1 MHLKHLKDFTTSIP
15 RSIGEGI
22 TLPEGFTFSDA
33 TPSPSLLA
41 QTGNTP
47 LQITS
52 GDLQSGNPFSSAQG
66 MPIVTISSNFS
77 HITPADGQHNLLF
90 NIGGANNNGS
100 DGSNGGGNGGA
111 GLINPLHGLGLNLEH
126 YPTLLQNLLGTS
138 GDALDAMEF
147 DPTLLNDTMLGG
159 PGDAML
165 TSFGGPSILGT
176 NSGGASGLNGG
187 GGGPTTTSSS
197 SPNNAG
203 GPSSSPNHALKRQRD
218 EDMDVSNNA
227 AAPKRSRFEIVE

>member
-33 TPSPSLLA
+33 TPSPSLLNQA
-41 QTGNTP
+41 GN
-47 LQITS
+47 LQITN
-52 GDLQSGNPFSSAQG
+52 GDLQNANPFSSAHNNSN

-90 NIGGANNNGS
+90 NLGTNNNGS

-111 GLINPLHGLGLNLEH
+111 GGLINPLHGLGLNLEH

-176 NSGGASGLNGG
+176 NSGAPGSNGG
-187 GGGPTTTSSS
+187 VGGPTTS
-197 SPNNAG
+197 SPPNGG

-218 EDMDVSNNA
+218 DELDGSNA
-227 AAPKRSRFEIVE
+227 AAAKRSRFEIVE